1 MISSLAFE
9 SKIKGS
15 ARSQK
20 ALDVLEDVAHWED
33 E

>member
-9 SKIKGS
+9 SKMKGS

-20 ALDVLEDVAHWED
+20 ALVLEDVAHWED